1 MSAVGLVAIIVLTLL
16 AVPVVL
22 LTQGVV
28 RVVLGAAFV
37 AFFPG
42 YVLLAALFPARH
54 RMDGVERIVMS
65 FLLSIAVTPLIGL
78 VLNFTPWGIKIG
90 AIVAAVASFVLV
102 AAIIA
107 LLRRRALPEE
117 ERFDHRVR
125 FVKPH
130 FVSAGKV
137 DKVLFGVFL
146 LLAVAATAGLAYVL
160 VTPAPVQ
167 RFTEFYLLGSASM
180 TEDYPHEAAV
190 GQPIEIP
197 MTIVNHEGADT
208 SYRIQATID
217 DVVVQEIGPIEVAD
231 GGKWEDKA
239 TVTPRAADESER
251 VEFDLYREGE
261 TAAYLTVY
269 IWLNVRDSE

>member
-1 MSAVGLVAIIVLTLL
+1 VGPIAIIVLTLL
-16 AVPVVL
+16 AIPVVL
-22 LTQGVV
+22 LTEGVV

-42 YVLLAALFPARH
+42 YALLAALFPARH

-78 VLNFTPWGIKIG
+78 ILNFTPWGIKIG
-90 AIVAAVASFVLV
+90 AIVAAVASLILV

-107 LLRRRALPEE
+107 LLRRRGLSEE
-117 ERFDHRVR
+117 ERFDYRVR
-125 FVKPH
+125 FATSH
-130 FVSAGKV
+130 FVSGGKV

-160 VTPAPVQ
+160 VTPRPVE
-167 RFTEFYLLGSASM
+167 RFTEFYLLGSGSM
-180 TEDYPHEAAV
+180 TENYPQEATV
-190 GQPIEIP
+190 GQPIAIP
-197 MTIVNHEGADT
+197 MAIVNHEGVDT

-217 DVVVQEIGPIEVAD
+217 DVVAQEIGPIGVAD

-239 TVTPRAADESER
+239 TITPSVADESER
-251 VEFDLYREGE
+251 VQFDLYRQGD

-269 IWLNVRDSE
+269 IWLNVRDGG